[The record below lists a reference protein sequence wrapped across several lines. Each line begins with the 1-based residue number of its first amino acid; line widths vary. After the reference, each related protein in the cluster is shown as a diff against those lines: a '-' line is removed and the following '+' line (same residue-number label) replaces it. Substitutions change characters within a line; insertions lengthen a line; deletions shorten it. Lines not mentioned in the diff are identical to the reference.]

1 MILTKAAFA
10 VRMGVDRAQPT
21 RWAARGMPVLPDGR
35 VDVDAAEAWVAR
47 TIDSSQRRS
56 HSRKRAPVAPVVIKP
71 PFDCMAHLT
80 DPADQIAVLLSM
92 VLAYQFPASA
102 SVLAIGAGASVEVAR
117 EMLTAVQISTMGDVE
132 EALDHAGIP
141 PPPGFASWDGASVW
155 DVDRFAAVNWP
166 AMEKAVAERVPGA
179 PPDWKLPEK
188 APAPTALTGPNRRV
202 GK

>member
-1 MILTKAAFA
+1 MVLTKAAFA

-56 HSRKRAPVAPVVIKP
+56 HGRKRAPVAPAVIKP

-80 DPADQIAVLLSM
+80 DRADQIAVLVSM
-92 VLAYQFPASA
+92 HLAYRLPASA
-102 SVLAIGAGASVEVAR
+102 SIMAIGAGASVEVAH
-117 EMLTAVQISTMGDVE
+117 EMLSAVQISAMQDVE
-132 EALDHAGIP
+132 DALNSAGVP
-141 PPPGFASWDGASVW
+141 PPPGFDTWDGAPIW
-155 DVDRFAAVNWP
+155 DVNRFAAVNWP

-179 PPDWKLPEK
+179 PPSWKLTEDE
-188 APAPTALTGPNRRV
+188 AGMT
-202 GK
+202 